1 MAVPSLE
8 VLEFG
13 GFGKLEVWGQLG
25 ERQSE
30 DLKVRG
36 SILGSPFVVGMPSLC
51 WLVGGRQLFRSVAV
65 VMVPDVMVLCICTS
79 ASYYMIHCRRLLDQV
94 PFFGF
99 NCTPAQVQDT

>member
-13 GFGKLEVWGQLG
+13 GFGKLEVWAQLG

-36 SILGSPFVVGMPSLC
+36 SIPGSPFVAGMPSLC

-65 VMVPDVMVLCICTS
+65 VMVPDVMVL
-79 ASYYMIHCRRLLDQV
+79 
-94 PFFGF
+94 
-99 NCTPAQVQDT
+99 